1 MKLILDFILPV
12 VAITPVCKLKM
23 ICAFI
28 INSTPGVALG
38 GIPSPPRIA
47 PAMISEHAPPDLPEP
62 GVAPSHP
69 QASAARTRLLGALLV
84 FVSGVAFS
92 TKAVLVKLAYRQGID
107 SVSLLALRFG
117 FSAPFFA
124 MAVFAGRLRGK
135 RPVPLTGRDRLS
147 IVGLGVLGYY
157 LASLCDFVGLRYISA
172 GLERL
177 ILFIYP
183 TLVVVIE
190 TWLFKT
196 RLGRR
201 QVLALVITYAGI
213 ALAFRGELGN
223 YGSDVPRG
231 AAWVFGCALT
241 YALYL
246 LGAGRM
252 VPKLGS
258 QRFTA
263 LALLAATGAVL
274 VHALLAKAQILGLPA
289 AAYGIG
295 LVMALLATVL
305 PAFLLARGIALIG
318 SGPAAIIS
326 TVGPVSTI
334 LLAYFFLQEP
344 LSLTELAGTAL
355 VIFGAT
361 LVAWG
366 KSAKPAERAPQT

>member
-1 MKLILDFILPV
+1 
-12 VAITPVCKLKM
+12 
-23 ICAFI
+23 
-28 INSTPGVALG
+28 
-38 GIPSPPRIA
+38 
-47 PAMISEHAPPDLPEP
+47 MISEHVSPDLPQP
-62 GVAPSHP
+62 GVVSS
-69 QASAARTRLLGALLV
+69 QTQMSAARTRLFGALLV
-84 FVSGVAFS
+84 LISGVAFS
-92 TKAVLVKLAYRQGID
+92 TKAVLVKLAYRHGID

-124 MAVFAGRLRGK
+124 IAAFGGRLRGK
-135 RPVPLTGRDRLS
+135 RPARISGRDQLS
-147 IVGLGVLGYY
+147 VVGLGVLGYY

-190 TWLFKT
+190 TWLFKA

-201 QVLALVITYAGI
+201 QLLALIITYAGI
-213 ALAFRGELGN
+213 ALAFRGEL
-223 YGSDVPRG
+223 GSDVPRG

-263 LALLAATGAVL
+263 LALLAATVAVL
-274 VHALLAKAQILGLPA
+274 VHALLANARILGLPA
-289 AAYGIG
+289 SAYGIG
-295 LVMALLATVL
+295 LVMAVLATVL

-344 LSLTELAGTAL
+344 LSLTELAGTVL
-355 VIFGAT
+355 VVLGAT
-361 LVAWG
+361 LVALG
-366 KSAKPAERAPQT
+366 KSPKPAPAQPSPQA

>member
-1 MKLILDFILPV
+1 ML
-12 VAITPVCKLKM
+12 
-23 ICAFI
+23 
-28 INSTPGVALG
+28 GV
-38 GIPSPPRIA
+38 
-47 PAMISEHAPPDLPEP
+47 
-62 GVAPSHP
+62 
-69 QASAARTRLLGALLV
+69 LLV
-84 FVSGVAFS
+84 FISGVAFS
-92 TKAVLVKLAYRQGID
+92 TKAILVKLAYRHGVD

-124 MAVFAGRLRGK
+124 VAAFGGRFKGK
-135 RPVPLTGRDRLS
+135 LPTPLTRRDQLS

-157 LASLCDFVGLRYISA
+157 LASLTDFIGLRYISA

-190 TWLFKT
+190 SWLFKV

-201 QVLALVITYAGI
+201 QTIALVLTYAGI
-213 ALAFRGELGN
+213 ALAFQGELGN

-231 AAWVFGCALT
+231 AAWVFACALT

-274 VHALLAKAQILGLPA
+274 VHALVVHAQILGLPP
-289 AAYGIG
+289 AAYSLG
-295 LVMALLATVL
+295 LIMALLSTVL

-318 SGPAAIIS
+318 SGPAAIVS

-344 LSLTELAGTAL
+344 ISSTELLGTAL

-361 LVAWG
+361 LVG
-366 KSAKPAERAPQT
+366 TAKRAHVTPPAAGSPLPAPANEATNR

>member
-1 MKLILDFILPV
+1 
-12 VAITPVCKLKM
+12 
-23 ICAFI
+23 
-28 INSTPGVALG
+28 
-38 GIPSPPRIA
+38 
-47 PAMISEHAPPDLPEP
+47 MIS
-62 GVAPSHP
+62 
-69 QASAARTRLLGALLV
+69 
-84 FVSGVAFS
+84 
-92 TKAVLVKLAYRQGID
+92 
-107 SVSLLALRFG
+107 
-117 FSAPFFA
+117 
-124 MAVFAGRLRGK
+124 
-135 RPVPLTGRDRLS
+135 
-147 IVGLGVLGYY
+147 
-157 LASLCDFVGLRYISA
+157 
-172 GLERL
+172 
-177 ILFIYP
+177 
-183 TLVVVIE
+183 
-190 TWLFKT
+190 T

-201 QVLALVITYAGI
+201 QVLALLITYAGI

-263 LALLAATGAVL
+263 LALLAATGAVF
-274 VHALLAKAQILGLPA
+274 VHALIANAKILGLPA

-334 LLAYFFLQEP
+334 LLAYVFLQEP
-344 LSLTELAGTAL
+344 LSPTELAGTAL
-355 VIFGAT
+355 VILGAT
-361 LVAWG
+361 LVALRNDTQ
-366 KSAKPAERAPQT
+366 SAKPAPASPRA